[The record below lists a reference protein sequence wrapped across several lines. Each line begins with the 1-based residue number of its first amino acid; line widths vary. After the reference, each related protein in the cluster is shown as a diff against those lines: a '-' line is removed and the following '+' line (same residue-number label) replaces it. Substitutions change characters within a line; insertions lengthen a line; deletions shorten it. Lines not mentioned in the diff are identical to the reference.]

1 VISGFFRATL
11 EPLAGRP
18 AILAELIWGA
28 VTGMLLFLVFRRF
41 TNAAAVRKWKRK
53 RSAHVL
59 SLYLFGDDP
68 ALSLRSLGQIAK
80 ANAALL
86 FYALPPLLI
95 AAPIVAVI
103 AVNLNEFFTATP
115 LADGGAAVLTIRLS
129 SLQRPQPCDIS
140 LQAPAWLHVDLP
152 PVHIPAASEISW
164 RIRATSPRH
173 GFVEIACNG
182 ERVTK
187 EIDARPAPRYF
198 AKLRARDL
206 ASWLL
211 HPGES
216 RLPPGPIEHIALSES
231 LTPPWPLW
239 FAFIASLTAW
249 LPTVFVGQ
257 VANLRRIVNPPPPY
271 SPRPSQAPTARQK

>member
-18 AILAELIWGA
+18 AVLAELIWGA
-28 VTGMLLFLVFRRF
+28 LTGMLLFLVFRRF
-41 TNAAAVRKWKRK
+41 TNAAAVRTWKRK

-86 FYALPPLLI
+86 WHALPPLLI
-95 AAPIVAVI
+95 AAPFVAVI
-103 AVNLNEFFTATP
+103 AVNLNEFFTPTP
-115 LADGGAAVLTIRLS
+115 LADGGAAVLTVRLS
-129 SLQRPQPCDIS
+129 SFQAPQPCDVS

-152 PVHIPAASEISW
+152 PVHIPAASEIGW
-164 RIRATSPRH
+164 RIRATSPGH
-173 GFVEIACNG
+173 GFVEIACNS

-187 EIDARPAPRYF
+187 EVDARSAPRYF

-206 ASWLL
+206 ASSLL
-211 HPGES
+211 HPAES
-216 RLPPGPIEHIALSES
+216 RLPDGPITRIAISES
-231 LTPPWPLW
+231 LTAPWALW
-239 FAFIASLTAW
+239 FACIASLTAW
-249 LPTVFVGQ
+249 LPTVVWGFQSWLVGRVPHGPSRQ
-257 VANLRRIVNPPPPY
+257 G
-271 SPRPSQAPTARQK
+271 RPS

>member
-28 VTGMLLFLVFRRF
+28 LTGVLLFLVFHRF
-41 TNAAAVRKWKRK
+41 TNAAAVRTWKRK

-68 ALSLRSLGQIAK
+68 VLSLRSLGLIAK

-86 FYALPPLLI
+86 LHALPPLLI
-95 AAPIVAVI
+95 AAPLVAVV

-115 LADGGAAVLTIRLS
+115 LADGAAAVLTVRLS
-129 SLQRPQPCDIS
+129 EPCDVS
-140 LQAPAWLHVDLP
+140 LQAPAWVHVDLP

-164 RIRATSPRH
+164 RIRAMSPRR

-187 EIDARPAPRYF
+187 EIDARATPRYF
-198 AKLRARDL
+198 AKLRAHDL

-216 RLPPGPIEHIALSES
+216 RLPLGPIEHIALSES
-231 LTPPWPLW
+231 FAAPWALW
-239 FAFIASLTAW
+239 FACIASLTAW
-249 LPTVFVGQ
+249 LPTI
-257 VANLRRIVNPPPPY
+257 ALRLF
-271 SPRPSQAPTARQK
+271 QLCARQ

>member
-18 AILAELIWGA
+18 AILAELIWG
-28 VTGMLLFLVFRRF
+28 VLTGLLLFLVFRGF
-41 TNAAAVRKWKRK
+41 TNATAVCAWKRM

-68 ALSLRSLGQIAK
+68 VLSLRSLGQIAK

-86 FYALPPLLI
+86 LYALPPLLI
-95 AAPIVAVI
+95 AAPFVTVI
-103 AVNLNEFFTATP
+103 AVNLNQFFTATP
-115 LADGGAAVLTIRLS
+115 LADGAAAVLTVRLT
-129 SLQRPQPCDIS
+129 QPCDVS

-152 PVHIPAASEISW
+152 PVHIPAAREVSW

-187 EIDARPAPRYF
+187 EIDARASPRYF
-198 AKLRARDL
+198 AKLRTRDL
-206 ASWLL
+206 TSWLL

-216 RLPPGPIEHIALSES
+216 RLPHGPIEYIALSES
-231 LTPPWPLW
+231 IAVPWALW
-239 FAFIASLTAW
+239 FACIASLTAW
-249 LPTVFVGQ
+249 LPT
-257 VANLRRIVNPPPPY
+257 L
-271 SPRPSQAPTARQK
+271 ARTRQ

>member
-1 VISGFFRATL
+1 VISGFFRAAL

-28 VTGMLLFLVFRRF
+28 LTGILLFLVFRGF
-41 TNAAAVRKWKRK
+41 TNAAAVRTWKRK
-53 RSAHVL
+53 RSAQVL
-59 SLYLFGDDP
+59 SLYIFGDDP
-68 ALSLRSLGQIAK
+68 ALCLRSLGQIAK

-86 FYALPPLLI
+86 LHALPPLLI
-95 AAPIVAVI
+95 AAPFVAVI

-115 LADGGAAVLTIRLS
+115 LADGAAAVLTVRLS
-129 SLQRPQPCDIS
+129 EPCDAS
-140 LQAPAWLHVDLP
+140 LQAPDWLHVDLP
-152 PVHIPAASEISW
+152 PVHIPGASEISW

-187 EIDARPAPRYF
+187 EIDARATPRYF
-198 AKLRARDL
+198 AKLRTHDL

-216 RLPPGPIEHIALSES
+216 RLPRGPIEHIALSES
-231 LTPPWPLW
+231 LAAPWAFW
-239 FAFIASLTAW
+239 FACIASLTAW
-249 LPTVFVGQ
+249 LSP
-257 VANLRRIVNPPPPY
+257 VALLLIQHDK
-271 SPRPSQAPTARQK
+271 SLE

>member
-1 VISGFFRATL
+1 VIAGFFRATL

-28 VTGMLLFLVFRRF
+28 LTGMLLFLVFRRF
-41 TNAAAVRKWKRK
+41 TNIAAVRAWKRK

-86 FYALPPLLI
+86 LHALPPLLI
-95 AAPIVAVI
+95 AAPFVTVI
-103 AVNLNEFFTATP
+103 AVNLNELFTRTP
-115 LADGGAAVLTIRLS
+115 LADGGAAVLTVRLS
-129 SLQRPQPCDIS
+129 SFPTPQPCDVS

-152 PVHIPAASEISW
+152 AVHVPSAGEISW
-164 RIRATSPRH
+164 RIRAASPRD

-182 ERVTK
+182 ERVAK

-206 ASWLL
+206 ASSLL
-211 HPGES
+211 HPAES
-216 RLPPGPIEHIALSES
+216 RLPDGPIARIALSES
-231 LTPPWPLW
+231 LTPPWALW
-239 FAFIASLTAW
+239 FACIASLTAW
-249 LPTVFVGQ
+249 LPTVALRLTRSGAMRKLSDGQ
-257 VANLRRIVNPPPPY
+257 R
-271 SPRPSQAPTARQK
+271 